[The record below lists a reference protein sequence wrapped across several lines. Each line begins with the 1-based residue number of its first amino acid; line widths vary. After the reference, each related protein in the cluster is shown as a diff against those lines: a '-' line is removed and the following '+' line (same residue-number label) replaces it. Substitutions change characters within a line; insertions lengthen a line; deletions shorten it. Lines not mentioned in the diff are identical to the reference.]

1 MADSS
6 VSSSTLRK
14 TADGFSTTEQ
24 STDVPLQNFSEIL
37 DRCLGGETGAFRFVV
52 EEYRSYVYALAFRVL
67 TDEEDA
73 KDVVQDTFIR
83 LWNNL
88 RRYDPD
94 VKFTTWL
101 YSIVINLCYDKL
113 RSRRAR
119 RTVDTTDASLLASF
133 ATEDNPGRMLDNAE
147 LATLIGTLT
156 EELPPKQ
163 RMVFVLRDMQGLSIR
178 EVCDILHLS
187 EGSVKTNLVYAR
199 KHLRGKLEPY
209 ISE

>member
-1 MADSS
+1 M
-6 VSSSTLRK
+6 
-14 TADGFSTTEQ
+14 
-24 STDVPLQNFSEIL
+24 
-37 DRCLGGETGAFRFVV
+37 
-52 EEYRSYVYALAFRVL
+52 EEFQLYAYALAFRTL
-67 TDEEDA
+67 ADEEDA
-73 KDVVQDTFIR
+73 KDVVQETFIR

-88 RRYDPD
+88 RRYDPS

-101 YSIVINLCYDKL
+101 YSIVINLCYDSL

-119 RTVDTTDASLLASF
+119 RAADTTDASLLASI
-133 ATEDNPGRMLDNAE
+133 ATEDNPERTLDNAE
-147 LATLIGTLT
+147 LGALIGTLT

-163 RMVFVLRDMQGLSIR
+163 RMVFVLRDLQGLSIR